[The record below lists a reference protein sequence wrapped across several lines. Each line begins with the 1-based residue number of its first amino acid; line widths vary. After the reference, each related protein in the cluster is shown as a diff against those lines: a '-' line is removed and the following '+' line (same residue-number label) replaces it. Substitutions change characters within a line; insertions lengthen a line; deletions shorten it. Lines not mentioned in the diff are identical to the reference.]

1 MEWKPRA
8 RASNSGRGRGE
19 GNGKDSCPEYKVIK
33 LGMGSSG

>member
-33 LGMGSSG
+33 LGMDSSG